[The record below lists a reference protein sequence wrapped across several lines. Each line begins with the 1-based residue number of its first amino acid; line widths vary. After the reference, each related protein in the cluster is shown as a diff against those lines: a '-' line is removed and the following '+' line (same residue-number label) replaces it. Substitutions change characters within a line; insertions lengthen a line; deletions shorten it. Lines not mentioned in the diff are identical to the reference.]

1 MTSTTMTS
9 GEPKSGIGRMDNG
22 IYRGPLSV
30 WCISPTHGRDTEMD
44 IIIWTDDA
52 SVSAKEVTESLTRR
66 WARSVRIYFR
76 PSGELLD
83 EYIYTDGDDED

>member
-1 MTSTTMTS
+1 
-9 GEPKSGIGRMDNG
+9 
-22 IYRGPLSV
+22 
-30 WCISPTHGRDTEMD
+30 MD

-52 SVSAKEVTESLTRR
+52 SVNAKEVTQGLTEY

>member
-1 MTSTTMTS
+1 
-9 GEPKSGIGRMDNG
+9 
-22 IYRGPLSV
+22 
-30 WCISPTHGRDTEMD
+30 MD

-83 EYIYTDGDDED
+83 EYIYTDGDDEG

>member
-1 MTSTTMTS
+1 MQ
-9 GEPKSGIGRMDNG
+9 I
-22 IYRGPLSV
+22 
-30 WCISPTHGRDTEMD
+30 HGRDKEMD

-52 SVSAKEVTESLTRR
+52 SVNAKEINQGLTKY

-83 EYIYTDGDDED
+83 EYIFTAGDDED